1 MHLLGDVLVRD
12 KDLAASFQAGRRHPH
27 RLRNGL
33 LTAAAAMA
41 AVFTIGM
48 FVSFAFNKVMIAEAR
63 TLGSNVL
70 DIAQR
75 DNGRDPSKKGSA
87 ESRTELEAVDSLRQL
102 LVKLDDYDRHSP
114 PLYLRFGLYSGNGIN
129 ERLREVYFD
138 SINQRFFKTAAGSV
152 ERELQSLANS
162 GAQAATGNQQAG

>member
-1 MHLLGDVLVRD
+1 
-12 KDLAASFQAGRRHPH
+12 
-27 RLRNGL
+27 
-33 LTAAAAMA
+33 
-41 AVFTIGM
+41 
-48 FVSFAFNKVMIAEAR
+48 MIAEAR

-162 GAQAATGNQQAG
+162 GAQAATGNQQAGGPAGEMALAGGGSVPTRDDLGRYYDLLKTYLMM